1 LFEPEAC
8 GTRNAPSHQISPHVY
23 PKLLLSIASMAIEI
37 ELKLTIDPLHVAR
50 FRHHSVLE
58 SMAQG
63 KPRRHKLYNVYF
75 DTPDQDLKRA
85 GIALRLRRMNGK
97 WMQTVKSDGGVEAVL
112 HQRNEWEWPVRGEEP
127 ELAPI
132 AASDLKLLTPKVLT
146 RLSPLFVTE
155 YWRTIWQLRT
165 EQGAEIELVLDQGEV
180 RAGDIRQSISEI
192 ELELKTGEAA
202 SLFEV
207 ALAIQEHVPLWV
219 EDRSKAQRGYMLC
232 NGETPSP
239 RKAQHVTLA
248 SEMPVAEA
256 FQRIARECLSQ
267 LQENVAELGQDPE
280 YLHQVRVA
288 VRRLHSVLGVF
299 EAAFPEARASVV
311 EELRWLMGCLGPA
324 RDWDVFVTQT
334 LPHIVEQL
342 PDNRALARLRADAAK
357 LRDTC
362 RQVALE
368 AIMSQRY
375 TRLVLTLGLQLTR
388 QTKLQKA
395 PVLLGEL
402 ATQTLSRQH
411 KRVRREGRLHA
422 ALNTAER
429 HALRIAAKKLRYAAE
444 FFSGIYPHK
453 RARRY
458 LEALAA
464 LQDVLGALND
474 ASVTQRLLADLSG
487 QRGQATGIVLGWT
500 ACSSGVHLQKLRHAW
515 RNFMRQKVFW
525 K

>member
-1 LFEPEAC
+1 
-8 GTRNAPSHQISPHVY
+8 
-23 PKLLLSIASMAIEI
+23 MAIEI
-37 ELKLTIDPLHVAR
+37 ELKLTIDPTHVAC

-58 SMAQG
+58 SMALG
-63 KPRRHKLYNVYF
+63 KPRRHKLHNVYF
-75 DTPDQDLKRA
+75 DTPDQDLQRA
-85 GIALRLRRMNGK
+85 GIVLRLHRMNGS
-97 WMQTVKSDGGVEAVL
+97 WMQTVKSDGSAEAGL
-112 HQRNEWEWPVRGEEP
+112 HQRNEWEWPVCGGEP
-127 ELAPI
+127 ESAPI
-132 AASDLKLLTPKVLT
+132 AASDLKLLTPKLLA
-146 RLSPLFVTE
+146 RLRPLFVTD

-165 EQGAEIELVLDQGEV
+165 AQGAEIELVLDQGDV
-180 RAGDIRQSISEI
+180 RAGDARQPISEI
-192 ELELKTGEAA
+192 ELELKAGEAA

-219 EDRSKAQRGYMLC
+219 EDRSKAQRGYTLC
-232 NGETPSP
+232 SGETPP
-239 RKAQHVTLA
+239 PLKAQHVTLA
-248 SEMPVAEA
+248 PEMLVVEA

-267 LQENVAELGQDPE
+267 LQGNVAELGQDPE
-280 YLHQVRVA
+280 YLHQARVA

-299 EAAFPEARASVV
+299 EAVFPEARASVM

-334 LPHIVEQL
+334 LPHIAEL
-342 PDNRALARLRADAAK
+342 LSDNRALARLQADAAK
-357 LRDTC
+357 FRDIC
-362 RQVALE
+362 RQAALE
-368 AIMSQRY
+368 AVRSQRY
-375 TRLVLTLGLQLTR
+375 TRLVLTLGHQLAR
-388 QTKLQKA
+388 QAEL
-395 PVLLGEL
+395 PGVPIVLGEL

-411 KRVRREGRLHA
+411 KRVRRKGRLHA

-453 RARRY
+453 RVRPY

-474 ASVTQRLLADLSG
+474 ASVTQRLLADLSV
-487 QRGQATGIVLGWT
+487 QRGQAAGIVIGWT